1 MIAAESHYA
10 PLAAAYARGA
20 LREPAL
26 DDEAALARAAA
37 AGLDLHRFKRS
48 SQLPRVRAVLGAL
61 RGFAP
66 DRLVDLG
73 SGRGAFVWPL
83 IQAFDFLE
91 LDPLQIEIPL
101 AKWNRIAKNVH
112 SDRKL
117 VGGLLLDF
125 AKNKDRV
132 GAAVSSDRLL
142 AEYQRVVLDA
152 TAALI
157 EAGVLVLERAAET
170 EE

>member
-1 MIAAESHYA
+1 MRSCSTSC
-10 PLAAAYARGA
+10 ARRCPTDLQE
-20 LREPAL
+20 LRE
-26 DDEAALARAAA
+26 
-37 AGLDLHRFKRS
+37 
-48 SQLPRVRAVLGAL
+48 
-61 RGFAP
+61 
-66 DRLVDLG
+66 
-73 SGRGAFVWPL
+73 
-83 IQAFDFLE
+83 
-91 LDPLQIEIPL
+91 LQIDVPL

-125 AKNKDRV
+125 AKHKDRV

-157 EAGVLVLERAAET
+157 EGGVLVLEPAARPRNDDASARPRRGRRPWSEPCNDAQGVA
-170 EE
+170 

>member
-1 MIAAESHYA
+1 VL
-10 PLAAAYARGA
+10 LAQGRYWRATLAKGRATVV
-20 LREPAL
+20 L
-26 DDEAALARAAA
+26 DVVRSSLPP
-37 AGLDLHRFKRS
+37 DLHE
-48 SQLPRVRAVLGAL
+48 L
-61 RGFAP
+61 R
-66 DRLVDLG
+66 D
-73 SGRGAFVWPL
+73 
-83 IQAFDFLE
+83 
-91 LDPLQIEIPL
+91 LQIEIPV
-101 AKWNRIAKNVH
+101 AKWNRIAKNVY

-142 AEYQRVVLDA
+142 GEYQRVVLDT

-157 EAGVLVLERAAET
+157 EGGVLVLEPAAET

>member
-1 MIAAESHYA
+1 VL
-10 PLAAAYARGA
+10 LAHGRYWRATLAKGRDRVVLQVVPVSLPADLQE
-20 LREPAL
+20 LR
-26 DDEAALARAAA
+26 
-37 AGLDLHRFKRS
+37 DLR
-48 SQLPRVRAVLGAL
+48 
-61 RGFAP
+61 
-66 DRLVDLG
+66 
-73 SGRGAFVWPL
+73 
-83 IQAFDFLE
+83 
-91 LDPLQIEIPL
+91 IEIPL

-125 AKNKDRV
+125 AKKEKDRV

-142 AEYQRVVLDA
+142 AEYQRVMLDA

-157 EAGVLVLERAAET
+157 EGGVLVLERAAGT

>member
-1 MIAAESHYA
+1 MAEL
-10 PLAAAYARGA
+10 LAQGRYWRATLSKGRSKVV
-20 LREPAL
+20 L
-26 DDEAALARAAA
+26 DV
-37 AGLDLHRFKRS
+37 
-48 SQLPRVRAVLGAL
+48 VRASLPADLQEL
-61 RGFAP
+61 R
-66 DRLVDLG
+66 D
-73 SGRGAFVWPL
+73 
-83 IQAFDFLE
+83 
-91 LDPLQIEIPL
+91 LQIEIPL
-101 AKWNRIAKNVH
+101 AKWNRIAKNLH

>member
-1 MIAAESHYA
+1 ML
-10 PLAAAYARGA
+10 LAHGRYWRATLAKGGDAIV
-20 LREPAL
+20 LQVVQTSLPA
-26 DDEAALARAAA
+26 
-37 AGLDLHRFKRS
+37 DLHD
-48 SQLPRVRAVLGAL
+48 L
-61 RGFAP
+61 R
-66 DRLVDLG
+66 DL
-73 SGRGAFVWPL
+73 R
-83 IQAFDFLE
+83 
-91 LDPLQIEIPL
+91 IEVPL

-125 AKNKDRV
+125 ARSKDRV
-132 GAAVSSDRLL
+132 VAAVSSDRLL

-157 EAGVLVLERAAET
+157 EGGVLVLERAAET